1 MDSLKLEKEEFV
13 SNLTGSSMLEIAV
26 LTVAI
31 PLLVVFRHATI
42 SNSMAGGSLK
52 KNDDAVAESRN
63 MKTYLTTLCLDYLA
77 IVLPV
82 VSFVTVLADW
92 TYIGS
97 FLIVIFT
104 LISVASKRYKFGG
117 SSLSFQGDSNSLRAY
132 ISSYRFIVMIM
143 TCECI
148 LAVDFR
154 IFPRRL
160 AKTETYGTSLMDLG
174 VGSFVVVNSFVS
186 RQARNIKTIGWKNAV
201 QSSIPLIILGFIR
214 FVTTAGVNYQLH
226 VSEYGV
232 HWNFFFTLAGVS
244 ILTSMVNIPPQYSG
258 ILGSLVLVVYQL
270 CLLLGLNNYLL
281 SNERGT
287 DIISQNKEGLFSLFG
302 YWGMYLVGVHLGNYL
317 FFETSSSAS
326 KSSRWVRIRVWILCL
341 SFGLLS
347 VLLDRYVEKAS
358 RRMCNL
364 PYVVMVFA
372 NNLQIFSILMLG
384 DLVPGS
390 KISLLEEAFNRNL
403 LPTFLLANI
412 LTGLVNMS
420 MNTLSASSFTATC
433 ILIVYTFVLSITAGI
448 ADFYGIKLK
457 LG

>member
-1 MDSLKLEKEEFV
+1 MDSYKLEKEKFV
-13 SNLTGSSMLEIAV
+13 SNLTGSSMLELAFLTMSIPSLAV
-26 LTVAI
+26 L
-31 PLLVVFRHATI
+31 RHTTS
-42 SNSMAGGSLK
+42 SNSIAGGSLK
-52 KNDDAVAESRN
+52 KTDDAVAESRSL
-63 MKTYLTTLCLDYLA
+63 KTYLTTLCLDYLV

-82 VSFVTVLADW
+82 TSFSSVLADR

-97 FLIVIFT
+97 FVIALFT
-104 LISVASKRYKFGG
+104 LISVAAKRYKIGG
-117 SSLSFQGDSNSLRAY
+117 SSLSFHGDSSSVRAY
-132 ISSYRFIVMIM
+132 ISSFRFIVMII
-143 TCECI
+143 TCGCI

-154 IFPRRL
+154 IFPRRF

-174 VGSFVVVNSFVS
+174 VGSFVVLNSLVS
-186 RQARNIKTIGWKNAV
+186 RQARNITSTGWKTAV
-201 QSSIPLIILGFIR
+201 QSIIPLIVLGFIR
-214 FVTTAGVNYQLH
+214 IITTTGVDYQVH

-232 HWNFFFTLAGVS
+232 HWNFFFTLAGIS
-244 ILTSMVNIPPQYSG
+244 ILGSVVNIPPQYSG
-258 ILGSLVLVVYQL
+258 ILGSLVLVGYQL
-270 CLLLGLNNYLL
+270 CLLCGLNNYLL

-302 YWGMYLVGVHLGNYL
+302 YWGMYLIGVHLGNYL
-317 FFETSSSAS
+317 FFGRSSSVS
-326 KSSRWVRIRVWILCL
+326 KSSRWVRTRAWILCL
-341 SFGLLS
+341 LFWLLA
-347 VLLDRYVEKAS
+347 VLLDRYVERVS

-390 KISLLEEAFNRNL
+390 KISVLEEAFNRNL

-412 LTGLVNMS
+412 LTGLINVT
-420 MNTLSASSFTATC
+420 MNTLAASSFTATC
-433 ILIVYTFVLSITAGI
+433 ILIAYSFALSIMAGI

>member
-1 MDSLKLEKEEFV
+1 MEESAFYCVSNLQALPCNLEGSNASVCVMLLSSFGQRFV

-258 ILGSLVLVVYQL
+258 ILGSLVLV
-270 CLLLGLNNYLL
+270 
-281 SNERGT
+281 
-287 DIISQNKEGLFSLFG
+287 G